1 MAKIVLTADKS
12 LMVSFPS
19 TMYAGFLSCFPTKI
33 VPNFIY
39 DRVIPPVK
47 ANRDGTTDFPTSP
60 LRQVESICVH
70 SGFPRKDLLIAHPSH
85 LKKTIKK
92 DTEIVGVTVVDPLGI
107 GPETTF
113 WSTVLGGVP
122 HNKVKFSLLMREI
135 KKLKERYQFQVVLGG
150 PGAWQ
155 LIDEDIMNEYGVDY
169 VVIGEGENVVPRLFG
184 DVTDGNLPEK
194 RIHSGRIA
202 DAKQVPPILGPTNT
216 SIIEIAR
223 GCGRGCQF
231 CAPNVAGKLRSFPM
245 EKILADAK
253 VYLEAGSRVVTLHSE
268 DTLRY
273 GSKGLLADED
283 ALLSLY
289 KSLFSAGMKGI
300 FITHANLTTFA
311 YQPDLIEKLTKLL
324 RAEGIPGYGGQVGLE
339 TGSSKLMR
347 KYMKGKCL
355 PLPPDEWQQVV
366 KDGLEVMER
375 NRWIACC
382 TVLMGLPDEDDDDV
396 KQTIQLI
403 REVDNRFA
411 FYFPLFF
418 VPISTTPLRTGRRF
432 VAEHASPEHWRLI
445 LECWRHN
452 VRYAYKAYTLASEGR
467 YPILRLGLRVGI
479 KILYS
484 LIQATGRKM
493 IKKKNQLNRGHL

>member
-1 MAKIVLTADKS
+1 
-12 LMVSFPS
+12 
-19 TMYAGFLSCFPTKI
+19 MYAGFLSCFPTKI
-33 VPNFIY
+33 VPDFIY
-39 DRVIPPVK
+39 SGVIPPVK
-47 ANRDGTTDFPTSP
+47 ANRDGTTDFPILP
-60 LRQVESICVH
+60 LREVESICVH
-70 SGFPRKDLLIAHPSH
+70 SGFPREDITIAHPAH
-85 LKKTIKK
+85 LEKTIKK
-92 DTEIVGVTVVDPLGI
+92 DTELVGVSAIDPLGI

-122 HNKVKFSLLMREI
+122 HNRAKFSLLMQEI
-135 KKLKERYQFQVVLGG
+135 ERLKEKYEFQVVLGG

-155 LIDEDIMNEYGVDY
+155 FTNEDIMNEYGVDY
-169 VVIGEGENVVPRLFG
+169 TVVGEGENVIPRLFG
-184 DVTDGNLPEK
+184 DIVGGSLPEK
-194 RIHSGRIA
+194 RTQSGRIA
-202 DAKQVPPILGPTNT
+202 DARQVPPILGPTNAG
-216 SIIEIAR
+216 IIEIAR

-231 CAPNVAGKLRSFPM
+231 CAPNVAGKLRSLPM

-253 VYLEAGSRVVTLHSE
+253 VYLESGNRVVTLHSE

-273 GSKGLLADED
+273 GSKGLLADES
-283 ALLSLY
+283 ALLGLY
-289 KSLFSAGMKGI
+289 KNLFSVGMKGI

-324 RAEGIPGYGGQVGLE
+324 RAEGIPGYGSQVGLE

-366 KDGLEVMER
+366 KDGLKVMER

-382 TVLMGLPDEDDDDV
+382 TVLMGLPDEDGEDV

-418 VPISTTPLRTGRRF
+418 VPIGTTPLKTGRRF
-432 VAEHASPEHWRLI
+432 IAEHSSPEHWRLI
-445 LECWRHN
+445 FECWRHN
-452 VRYAYKAYTLASEGR
+452 VKYAYKAYTLASQGR
-467 YPILRLGLRVGI
+467 HPILRLGLRVGI
-479 KILYS
+479 KTLYF

-493 IKKKNQLNRGHL
+493 IKNKNRLNKGHLLQHATSV